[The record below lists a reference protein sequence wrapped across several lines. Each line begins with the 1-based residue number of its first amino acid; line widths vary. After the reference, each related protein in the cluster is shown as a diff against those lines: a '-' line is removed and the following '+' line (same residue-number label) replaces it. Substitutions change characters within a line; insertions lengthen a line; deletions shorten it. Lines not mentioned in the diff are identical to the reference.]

1 MRLRYS
7 PIVAVDVPYSHPGTR
22 FATLRCKQTN
32 KRSACMK
39 DTVMGGITAKQRK
52 DMMAVLAAALEAV
65 DPAQAVRNCVRR
77 EGARLV
83 IGDDTYDIDSYR
95 RVFVVGAG
103 KASGPMAQALEEIL
117 GDRLAGGV
125 VNVKDG
131 YAVPTRKIELIE
143 AAHPVPNERGLLGT
157 ERILRLAEEAGPD
170 DLVICLISGGGSA
183 LMELPAADITLDDL
197 QQLTDLLLRSGAT
210 INEVNTVRKHISR
223 VKGGG
228 LARAAAPATLIALI
242 LSDVVGNPLDFI
254 ASGPTVPDTTTFQ
267 DARGLLGRFRL
278 QDAVPARVRAQLQ
291 RGLAGEIPDS
301 PTEGDPIFARTAAVL
316 VGSNEIAARAAL
328 DAAQNL
334 GYNALLVTT
343 WVEGEARE
351 VAKVM
356 AGVAKGL
363 IRHHSPLP
371 PPACLIFGG
380 ETTVTVRG
388 DGAGG
393 RSQEMALSAAIA
405 LDGWENVA
413 VMAAGTDGTD
423 GPTDAAGGIAHGEV
437 LARARALGLDPQ
449 AFLDANDSYHFLRQT
464 DTLLVTGP
472 TNTNVNDLVFVYAFD

>member
-1 MRLRYS
+1 
-7 PIVAVDVPYSHPGTR
+7 
-22 FATLRCKQTN
+22 
-32 KRSACMK
+32 
-39 DTVMGGITAKQRK
+39 MGGITARQRE
-52 DMMAVLAAALEAV
+52 DMMAVLAAALKAV

-77 EGARLV
+77 QDSRIEV
-83 IGDDTYDIDSYR
+83 GDNAYDLDSFKR
-95 RVFVVGAG
+95 ILVVGAG

-117 GDRLAGGV
+117 GDRLEGGV
-125 VNVKDG
+125 VNVKEG
-131 YAVPTRKIELIE
+131 YAVDTQRIELIE
-143 AAHPVPNERGLLGT
+143 AAHPVPDESGLQGT
-157 ERILRLAEEAGPD
+157 QRILQLAADAGEE
-170 DLVICLISGGGSA
+170 DLVFCLISGGGSA
-183 LMELPAADITLDDL
+183 LMELPAGNISLDDL

-210 INEVNTVRKHISR
+210 INEVNTIRKHISK

-254 ASGPTVPDTTTFQ
+254 ASGPTVADTTTFQ
-267 DARGLLGRFRL
+267 DAWNLLGKFNL
-278 QDAVPARVRAQLQ
+278 QDAIPQSVRTQLEQ
-291 RGLAGEIPDS
+291 GLNHSLPETPK
-301 PTEGDPIFARTAAVL
+301 EGDPIFARTASVL

-328 DAAQNL
+328 DAAKEL

-388 DGAGG
+388 EGKGG
-393 RSQEMALSAAIA
+393 RSQEMALAASLA
-405 LDGWENVA
+405 LDGWEDVA
-413 VMAAGTDGTD
+413 VMAVGTDGTD
-423 GPTDAAGGIAHGEV
+423 GPTDAAGGIADGTV
-437 LARARALGLDPQ
+437 GALARALNLDPL
-449 AFLDANDSYHFLRQT
+449 AYLDRNDSYHFLRQT
-464 DTLLVTGP
+464 DALLVTGP
-472 TNTNVNDLVFVYAFD
+472 TNTNVNDLIFVYAFS

>member
-1 MRLRYS
+1 M
-7 PIVAVDVPYSHPGTR
+7 A
-22 FATLRCKQTN
+22 
-32 KRSACMK
+32 
-39 DTVMGGITAKQRK
+39 GITAAQRG
-52 DMMAVLAAALEAV
+52 DMMAVLAAALKAV
-65 DPAQAVRNCVRR
+65 DPAQAVRSRVRR
-77 EGARLV
+77 EGARLTV
-83 IGDDTYDIDSYR
+83 GDDVYDLDSYR

-125 VNVKDG
+125 VNVKEG
-131 YAVPTRKIELIE
+131 YAVPTQRIELIE
-143 AAHPVPNERGLLGT
+143 AAHPVPDENGVRGT
-157 ERILRLAEEAGPD
+157 ERILQMAADAGAD
-170 DLVICLISGGGSA
+170 DLVFCLISGGGSA
-183 LMELPAADITLDDL
+183 LMELPAAGITLDDV

-210 INEVNTVRKHISR
+210 INEVNTIRKHISQ

-267 DARGLLGRFRL
+267 DAWGLLGKFDL
-278 QDAVPARVRAQLQ
+278 QDAIPASVRAQLR
-291 RGLAGEIPDS
+291 RGLDGAIPDT
-301 PTEGDPIFARTAAVL
+301 PKAGDPLFARAASEL

-328 DAAQNL
+328 DAATAL
-334 GYNALLVTT
+334 GYNTVLVTT

-363 IRHHSPLP
+363 IRHHSPVP

-388 DGAGG
+388 DGQGG
-393 RSQEMALSAAIA
+393 RSQEMALAASLA
-405 LDGWENVA
+405 LDGWEDVA
-413 VMAAGTDGTD
+413 VMAVGTDGTD
-423 GPTDAAGGIAHGEV
+423 GPTDAAGGIADGAV
-437 LARARALGLDPQ
+437 RGRAQALGLDPL
-449 AFLDANDSYHFLRQT
+449 AFLDRNDSYHFLRQT
-464 DTLLVTGP
+464 DALLVTGP
-472 TNTNVNDLVFVYAFD
+472 TNTNVNDLIFVYAFG

>member
-1 MRLRYS
+1 MS
-7 PIVAVDVPYSHPGTR
+7 
-22 FATLRCKQTN
+22 
-32 KRSACMK
+32 MK
-39 DTVMGGITAKQRK
+39 GITARQRE
-52 DMMAVLAAALEAV
+52 DMMVVLAAALKAV

-77 EGARLV
+77 EGTRLV
-83 IGDDTYDIDSYR
+83 VGDNVYDLDAFKRIL
-95 RVFVVGAG
+95 VVGAG

-117 GDRLAGGV
+117 DSRLEGGV
-125 VNVKDG
+125 VNVKEG
-131 YAVPTRKIELIE
+131 YAVDTRRIELIE
-143 AAHPVPNERGLLGT
+143 AAHPVPDESGLRGT
-157 ERILRLAEEAGPD
+157 DRILRLAAEANAD
-170 DLVICLISGGGSA
+170 DLVFCLISGGGSA
-183 LMELPAADITLDDL
+183 LMELPSGEITLDDL

-210 INEVNTVRKHISR
+210 INEVNTVRKHISQ

-267 DARGLLGRFRL
+267 DAWNLLGRFNL
-278 QDAVPARVRAQLQ
+278 QDAIPQSVRAQLE
-291 RGLAGEIPDS
+291 RGLNQSIPET
-301 PTEGDPIFARTAAVL
+301 PKEGDPIFARTASVL

-328 DAAQNL
+328 DAAQKL

-388 DGAGG
+388 EGKGG
-393 RSQEMALSAAIA
+393 RSQEMALAASLA

-413 VMAAGTDGTD
+413 VMAVGTDGTD
-423 GPTDAAGGIAHGEV
+423 GPTDAAGGIADGTV
-437 LARARALGLDPQ
+437 AARARALNLDPL
-449 AFLDANDSYHFLRQT
+449 AYLNSNDSYHFLRQT
-464 DTLLVTGP
+464 DALLVTGP
-472 TNTNVNDLVFVYAFD
+472 TNTNVNDLIFVYAFS

>member
-1 MRLRYS
+1 MS
-7 PIVAVDVPYSHPGTR
+7 
-22 FATLRCKQTN
+22 
-32 KRSACMK
+32 MK
-39 DTVMGGITAKQRK
+39 GITARQRE
-52 DMMAVLAAALEAV
+52 DLMAVLAAALKAV

-77 EGARLV
+77 EGSRLEV
-83 IGDDTYDIDSYR
+83 GDNAYDLDSFKR
-95 RVFVVGAG
+95 ILVVGAG

-117 GDRLAGGV
+117 ESRLEGGV
-125 VNVKDG
+125 VNVKEG
-131 YAVPTRKIELIE
+131 YAVDTRRIELIE
-143 AAHPVPNERGLLGT
+143 AAHPVPDESGLRGT
-157 ERILRLAEEAGPD
+157 DRILRLAAEANAD
-170 DLVICLISGGGSA
+170 DLVFCLISGGGSA
-183 LMELPAADITLDDL
+183 LMELPAGGITLDDL

-210 INEVNTVRKHISR
+210 INEVNTVRKHISQ

-267 DARGLLGRFRL
+267 DAWNLLGKFNL
-278 QDAVPARVRAQLQ
+278 QDAIPQSVRAQLE
-291 RGLAGEIPDS
+291 RGLNQFIPET
-301 PTEGDPIFARTAAVL
+301 PKEGDPIFARTASVL

-328 DAAQNL
+328 DAAQKL

-388 DGAGG
+388 EGKGG
-393 RSQEMALSAAIA
+393 RSQEMALAASLA
-405 LDGWENVA
+405 LDGWEDVA
-413 VMAAGTDGTD
+413 VMAVGTDGTD
-423 GPTDAAGGIAHGEV
+423 GPTDAAGGIADGTV
-437 LARARALGLDPQ
+437 AARARALNLDPL
-449 AFLDANDSYHFLRQT
+449 AYLNGNDSYHFLRQT
-464 DTLLVTGP
+464 DALLVTGP
-472 TNTNVNDLVFVYAFD
+472 TNTNVNDLIFVYAFS

>member
-1 MRLRYS
+1 MS
-7 PIVAVDVPYSHPGTR
+7 
-22 FATLRCKQTN
+22 
-32 KRSACMK
+32 MK
-39 DTVMGGITAKQRK
+39 GITARQRE
-52 DMMAVLAAALEAV
+52 DMMAVLAAALKAV

-77 EGARLV
+77 EGTRLV
-83 IGDDTYDIDSYR
+83 VGDNAYDLDSFKR
-95 RVFVVGAG
+95 ILVVGAG

-117 GDRLAGGV
+117 ESRLEGGV
-125 VNVKDG
+125 VNVKEG
-131 YAVPTRKIELIE
+131 YAVDTRRIELIE
-143 AAHPVPNERGLLGT
+143 AAHPVPDESGLRGT
-157 ERILRLAEEAGPD
+157 DRILRLAAEANAD
-170 DLVICLISGGGSA
+170 DLVFCLISGGGSA
-183 LMELPAADITLDDL
+183 LMELPAGEITLDDL

-210 INEVNTVRKHISR
+210 INEVNTVRKHISQ

-267 DARGLLGRFRL
+267 DAWNLLGKFNL
-278 QDAVPARVRAQLQ
+278 QDAIPQSVRAQLE
-291 RGLAGEIPDS
+291 RGLNQSIPET
-301 PTEGDPIFARTAAVL
+301 PKEGDPIFARTASVL

-328 DAAQNL
+328 DAAQKL

-363 IRHHSPLP
+363 IRHHSPLL

-380 ETTVTVRG
+380 ETTVTVG
-388 DGAGG
+388 GEGKGG
-393 RSQEMALSAAIA
+393 RSQEMALAVSLA

-413 VMAAGTDGTD
+413 VMAVGTDGTD
-423 GPTDAAGGIAHGEV
+423 GPTDAAGGIADGTV
-437 LARARALGLDPQ
+437 AARARALNLDPL
-449 AFLDANDSYHFLRQT
+449 AYLDSNDSYHFLRQT
-464 DTLLVTGP
+464 DALLVTGP
-472 TNTNVNDLVFVYAFD
+472 TNTNVNDLIFVYAFS